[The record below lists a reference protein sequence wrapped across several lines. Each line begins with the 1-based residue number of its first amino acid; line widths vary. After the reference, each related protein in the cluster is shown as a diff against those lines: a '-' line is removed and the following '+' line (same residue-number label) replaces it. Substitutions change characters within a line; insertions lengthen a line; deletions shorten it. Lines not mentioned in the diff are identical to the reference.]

1 MMTKKFLSILLPL
14 LFLGG
19 CANYF
24 SEYRTVYRIET
35 TDGQRYYSNSQ
46 PDLNKSAGIYEI
58 EDLDGNEYR
67 IKQDLIYKV
76 EKYKHKK

>member
-1 MMTKKFLSILLPL
+1 MKRSLFSSLMALLL
-14 LFLGG
+14 LAG
-19 CANYF
+19 CTNYF
-24 SEYRTVYRIET
+24 SQYRTVYRIET

-67 IKQDLIYKV
+67 VKQDLIYKI

>member
-1 MMTKKFLSILLPL
+1 MKRSLFPSLIALLL
-14 LFLGG
+14 LAG
-19 CANYF
+19 CTNYF
-24 SEYRTVYRIET
+24 SHYRTVYRIET

-58 EDLDGNEYR
+58 KDLDGNEYR
-67 IKQDLIYKV
+67 VKQDLIYKI